1 MKAIYNKAIDW
12 EWVTVNPAKKIKFF
26 KENERCRYLSPEE
39 LNALY
44 AALEDRS
51 IPCPYLKPVVVLA
64 LSTGMRE
71 QEIFSLK
78 WKQINT
84 VNNQINLPETKSG
97 KPEIIRLNKTALE
110 ALNGIKRKG
119 EFVFYTQQGKR
130 LKSIRRSW
138 YTLLDR
144 AGIKDF
150 RFHDLRHTFA
160 SYLAMQGA
168 GQFDL
173 QDALRH
179 SSLDMTRRY
188 VHLMPSHKDKV

>member
-1 MKAIYNKAIDW
+1 M
-12 EWVTVNPAKKIKFF
+12 
-26 KENERCRYLSPEE
+26 
-39 LNALY
+39 
-44 AALEDRS
+44 
-51 IPCPYLKPVVVLA
+51 LA

-78 WKQINT
+78 WK
-84 VNNQINLPETKSG
+84 QINLPETKSG

-110 ALNGIKRKG
+110 ALNCIKRKG
-119 EFVFYTQQGKR
+119 EFVFYTQHGKR

-138 YTLLDR
+138 YTLLDI
-144 AGIKDF
+144 AKIKDF
-150 RFHDLRHTFA
+150 RFHDLRHTYA

-168 GQFDL
+168 NQFDL

-188 VHLMPSHKDKV
+188 VHLMPSHRDKVSGLLDAFLDTHTTLQVKKRRSK